1 MLKILGAATLLA
13 FASASLAQTAQ
24 PGQTTP
30 NVAPSQTPYVTPS
43 QTPAV
48 TPSQTPSVTPSTG
61 APIVGGPAPTVGGIE
76 QRPLTGLSRC
86 ENLLAFER
94 DKCLQDE
101 RNAATGATTT
111 TPGATTTTPGATTT
125 APDATTTAPAAAPMS
140 TPSAPM
146 TSPGA
151 PTTSAPGAPPR

>member
-86 ENLLAFER
+86 ENLLALER

-111 TPGATTTTPGATTT
+111 TPGATST
-125 APDATTTAPAAAPMS
+125 APDATTTAPAAPMS

>member
-111 TPGATTTTPGATTT
+111 TPGATST
-125 APDATTTAPAAAPMS
+125 APDATTTAPAAPMS